1 MKAAGLLL
9 TVLFAAGLARAQEPL
24 NCHFVPGWEQSEP
37 KRQYVADNLYD
48 YKDGGAEGYLVY
60 GFVRMTGVTC
70 KSGEDTLAI
79 DISEMNDADSAYGMF
94 AANRDPSLPIAAIG
108 MGGQMQPQSASFA
121 KGKYYVELV
130 VTAANPNS
138 DRTAV
143 LQAFAAGIEGRLE
156 GRVTAPEALAWFP
169 KENLISTRLVPESVL
184 GLRLLKR
191 GYVAKYKQ
199 GQAFIVIEA
208 SPESAAEVLKKLR
221 EHFDGASPAAVGD
234 EAFQVKA
241 PYLDGICIF
250 RKGRTLA
257 GYANLPD
264 PGQAA
269 AQAAQL
275 VARIP

>member
-1 MKAAGLLL
+1 MKVAGLLL
-9 TVLFAAGLARAQEPL
+9 IVLFAARTARAQEAL

-37 KRQYVADNLYD
+37 KRQYAADNLYD
-48 YKDGGAEGYLVY
+48 YKDGGAEGYLQF

-108 MGGQMQPQSASFA
+108 MGGQVQPQSASFA
-121 KGKYYVELV
+121 KGRFFVELV

-138 DRTAV
+138 DRTAA
-143 LQAFAAGIEGRLE
+143 LQAFAAGIDGRLE
-156 GRVTAPEALAWFP
+156 GRATAPEALGWFL
-169 KENLISTRLVPESVL
+169 KEDLLSTRLVPESVL

-199 GQAFIVIEA
+199 GQAFIVIET
-208 SPESAAEVLKKLR
+208 SPESATEVLKKLR
-221 EHFDGASPAAVGD
+221 EHFDGATPATVGD

-264 PGQAA
+264 TRQAIV
-269 AQAAQL
+269 QAVQL
-275 VARIP
+275 AARIP